1 MLRTHVMVI
10 LVLLVIGC
18 KGGEEKFEPPIGP
31 KLGSAT
37 EPPEFSIEPQ
47 PESGIEPPPQPGVE
61 PESELEPGMELAQV
75 EPVVVVV
82 DRGIEAAGGL
92 AAVTARFSAYTLR
105 SRGLYLGSPYEMTT
119 VWKAPDRMYMTIDS
133 GAFQMGYG
141 ADSCW
146 IAVNGVVMDCPP
158 DEAAGVPAQLMVANL
173 MGLYPLKGEGV
184 VLSLLPEGKVN
195 REVTD
200 RIEVKVPGGPVPVR
214 MDFDRKTGILLR
226 SEYQGA
232 FGGSKGS
239 VVHEILRYQDQDG
252 VKVPKKSTL
261 VVGGAPFI
269 KDTLEEITWEVD
281 EGVFKRP
288 AQRAMETP
296 TVRTVKTH
304 TVAHVIHKGHYE
316 GLGEAMGGLMAWV
329 EEAGL
334 KVVGGPSF
342 VYIVCPQKA
351 ADSKDYVTEI
361 RVPVTAPGDLHV
373 EHETYAIKQVEETL
387 IAVRLEQGTY
397 EKAGSAFGPLAAW
410 CVENGYEMTGLP
422 SMNSYSDPTRTPQD
436 DLLNEVY
443 YSVRK
448 KDLEPNGP

>member
-18 KGGEEKFEPPIGP
+18 KGREEKSDPSVDP
-31 KLGSAT
+31 KKLESA
-37 EPPEFSIEPQ
+37 IES
-47 PESGIEPPPQPGVE
+47 PESITKPPASAPVHAPAGK
-61 PESELEPGMELAQV
+61 P
-75 EPVVVVV
+75 EPVDPAVAIV
-82 DRGIEAAGGL
+82 DRGIEATGGL
-92 AAVTARFSAYTLR
+92 EEITARFSAYTVR

-119 VWKAPDRMYMTIDS
+119 VWKAPDQMYMTIDS
-133 GAFQMGYG
+133 GALKMGYG

-146 IAVNGVVMDCPP
+146 IAVNRVVMDCPP
-158 DEAAGVPAQLMVANL
+158 DEAAGVPAQLLVANL

-214 MDFDRKTGILLR
+214 MDFERRTGILRR

-239 VVHEILRYQDQDG
+239 VVHEVLRYLAQDG

-261 VVGGAPFI
+261 TVGGSLFI
-269 KDTLEEITWEVD
+269 EDTLEEITWKVD
-281 EGVFKRP
+281 EGVFARP

-296 TVRTVKTH
+296 TVRTAKTH
-304 TVAHVIHKGHYE
+304 TVAYVEHKGPYE
-316 GLGEAMGGLMAWV
+316 GLGEAMGGLMTWAG
-329 EEAGL
+329 EAGL

-342 VYIVCPQKA
+342 VYIVCPHKA
-351 ADSKDYVTEI
+351 ADPKDYVTEI
-361 RVPVTAPGDLHV
+361 RVPVTAPGDLRV
-373 EHETYAIKQVEETL
+373 EHETYAVKRVEETL

-397 EKAGSAFGPLAAW
+397 EKAAAVFGPLAAW

-422 SMNSYSDPTRTPQD
+422 SMSSYSDPTRTPQD

-448 KDLEPNGP
+448 NVD